1 MGAALAATLFGKIRW
16 AARCP
21 RHHSSRMEIGYS
33 ALRKGRHSQTGQI
46 YLVTF
51 TTAGRR
57 PHFSEWDV
65 ASDAAR
71 WLSKATNW
79 PNAALLAWVL
89 MPDHWHGLVE
99 IQEDGVLSRTVGEC
113 KGRTARALRLRHPS
127 LGPIWFPGF
136 HDRAI
141 RRSDDLKA
149 AARYLLANPV
159 RAGLVRC
166 IGEYPY
172 WDTVWL

>member
-1 MGAALAATLFGKIRW
+1 
-16 AARCP
+16 
-21 RHHSSRMEIGYS
+21 MEIGYS
-33 ALRKGRHSQTGQI
+33 ALRKGRHSLVGQV

-57 PHFSEWDV
+57 PHFSEWQV

-71 WLSKATNW
+71 WLSAPANW
-79 PNAALLAWVL
+79 PNANLLAWVL
-89 MPDHWHGLVE
+89 MPDHWHGVVE
-99 IQEDGVLSRTVGEC
+99 VRENGALSKTVGVC
-113 KGRTARALRLRHPS
+113 KGRTSRALRLRHPW

-141 RRSDDLKA
+141 RRLEDLQA
-149 AARYLLANPV
+149 AARYVLANPV
-159 RAGLVRC
+159 RAGLVRR

-172 WDTVWL
+172 WNAVWLP